1 MTNHILRIDA
11 SLRYTDSI
19 TRGLLDRITARFPN
33 ATITTRDLSTG
44 LPLIDETWIGANF
57 TPPEA
62 RSEVQ
67 NTALAYSDSRIDE
80 LKSVDTLLLGLPI
93 YNFTVPT
100 AFRAWL
106 DLITRVGQTFHYTDT
121 GPVGLLQ
128 GKRAIIAIGSGGTK
142 VGSDID
148 FSTGYIRH
156 ILGFIGITD
165 VSFITADAAMIDAD
179 AAFATAHSQIDAL
192 AA

>member
-11 SLRYTDSI
+11 SLRHTESV
-19 TRGLLDRITARFPN
+19 TRDLLDRITARFPN
-33 ATITTRDLSTG
+33 ATVTERDLAAG

-57 TPPEA
+57 TPLDA
-62 RSEVQ
+62 RTQAQ
-67 NTALAYSDSRIDE
+67 NTALAFSDSLIEE
-80 LKSVDTLLLGLPI
+80 LKSADTLVLGLPV

-100 AFRAWL
+100 AFKAWI
-106 DLITRVGQTFHYTDT
+106 DLVARVGRTFQYTDT

-142 VGSDID
+142 SGSDID
-148 FSTGYIRH
+148 FSTEYIRH

-165 VSFITADAAMIDAD
+165 VTFVTADAMMMDAD
-179 AAFATAHSQIDAL
+179 VALATAHSQIEAL

>member
-11 SLRYTDSI
+11 SLRHTDSI
-19 TRGLLDRITARFPN
+19 TRGLLDRITARHPN
-33 ATITTRDLSTG
+33 ATITTRDLAAG

-57 TPPEA
+57 TPAEA
-62 RSEVQ
+62 RSEAQ
-67 NTALAYSDSRIDE
+67 NTALSFSDTLIDE
-80 LKSVDTLLLGLPI
+80 IKSADTLVLGLPI
-93 YNFTVPT
+93 YNFSVPT
-100 AFRAWL
+100 GFKAWI
-106 DLITRVGQTFHYTDT
+106 DLVTRVGQTFQYTDT

-142 VGSDID
+142 TGSEID

-156 ILGFIGITD
+156 ILGFVGITD
-165 VSFITADAAMIDAD
+165 VSFITADALMMDAD
-179 AAFATAHSQIDAL
+179 AALASAHRQIEAL

>member
-11 SLRYTDSI
+11 SLRHTDSI
-19 TRGLLDRITARFPN
+19 TRGLLDRITTRFPD
-33 ATITTRDLSTG
+33 ATVTTRDLSTG
-44 LPLIDETWIGANF
+44 LPLINEAWIGANF
-57 TPPEA
+57 TPAEA
-62 RSEVQ
+62 RDEAQNEV
-67 NTALAYSDSRIDE
+67 LAYSDSLIDE
-80 LKSVDTLLLGLPI
+80 IKSADTLVLGLPV

-100 AFRAWL
+100 AFKAWV
-106 DLITRVGQTFHYTDT
+106 DLIARVGQTFQYTET
-121 GPVGLLQ
+121 GPVGLLSD
-128 GKRAIIAIGSGGTK
+128 KRAIIAIGSGGTK

-165 VSFITADAAMIDAD
+165 VSFVTADAVMMDAD
-179 AAFATAHSQIDAL
+179 AALAAAHDQIEAL

>member
-11 SLRYTDSI
+11 SLRHTDSI
-19 TRGLLDRITARFPN
+19 TRGLLDRIIARFPDAN
-33 ATITTRDLSTG
+33 VTTRDLSNG

-57 TPPEA
+57 TPAEA
-62 RSEVQ
+62 RDDTQ
-67 NTALAYSDSRIDE
+67 NTALTYSDSLINE
-80 LKSVDTLLLGLPI
+80 LKSADTLLLGLPI

-100 AFRAWL
+100 AFRAWI
-106 DLITRVGQTFHYTDT
+106 DLITRVGQTFQYTET
-121 GPVGLLQ
+121 GPVGLLT

-142 VGSDID
+142 AGSDID
-148 FSTGYIRH
+148 FATGYVRH

-165 VSFITADAAMIDAD
+165 VTFITADALMMDAD
-179 AAFATAHSQIDAL
+179 AALATAHSQIDAL

>member
-11 SLRYTDSI
+11 SLRHTDSI
-19 TRGLLDRITARFPN
+19 TRGLLDRITARFSA

-44 LPLIDETWIGANF
+44 LPLIDEIWIGANF
-57 TPPEA
+57 TPAEA
-62 RSEVQ
+62 RTEAQ
-67 NTALAYSDSRIDE
+67 NAALVLSDTLIEE
-80 LKSVDTLLLGLPI
+80 LKAADTLVLGLPI

-100 AFRAWL
+100 AFKAWI
-106 DLITRVGQTFHYTDT
+106 DQVARVGLTFQYTDT
-121 GPVGLLQ
+121 GPLGLLT

-142 VGSDID
+142 TGSDFD
-148 FSTGYIRH
+148 FATGYIRH

-165 VSFITADAAMIDAD
+165 VTFIAADALMADAD
-179 AAFATAHSQIDAL
+179 AALATAHSQIEAL